1 MNLFALCLTYRI
13 LIEREYLGKCMLKNV
28 GLILPVL
35 YVFPQELFVEKSTI
49 YLLDNK
55 LFCFMMTGPF

>member
-13 LIEREYLGKCMLKNV
+13 LIEREYLGNCMLKNV
-28 GLILPVL
+28 CLIIL
-35 YVFPQELFVEKSTI
+35 YVFPQELFVEKSSI

-55 LFCFMMTGPF
+55 LFCFTMTGPF

>member
-13 LIEREYLGKCMLKNV
+13 LIERGYLGKCMLKNV
-28 GLILPVL
+28 GLILL
-35 YVFPQELFVEKSTI
+35 YVFPQEHFVEKSTI

>member
-49 YLLDNK
+49 YVLDNK
-55 LFCFMMTGPF
+55 LF